1 MKEILSGI
9 KSKTDYIMQNPGA
22 VFGSLYL
29 YVLIIGL
36 AIGIYYVNNLE
47 NISRQTVP
55 VVLEDT
61 TAVVSDLE
69 LKNAVE
75 VPPIILADVKNPSA
89 ELLSEGEK
97 LYKTNCASCHGENG
111 VGGGAASAGL
121 NPAPRNFTSKDN
133 WKNGTKLSQI
143 YTTLQEGLPPSA
155 MISYNFLLP
164 KERFAIAHYIRKNFI
179 PSPDNDSDAD
189 LQALDA
195 TYNLSAGLKLAAQIP
210 VAKAERLLISENEN
224 QVKKVNDAVVALNKL
239 SGEAGYDVFNSV
251 VKNKNVALS
260 FLSKNGN
267 WKQNENGFVDLVINN
282 VNQNG
287 FSAKVFSLSDNEW
300 NTLYNFMIKLI

>member
-9 KSKTDYIMQNPGA
+9 KSKTEYITQNPGA

-29 YVLIIGL
+29 YVLVIGI

-55 VVLEDT
+55 VVLPDT
-61 TAVVSDLE
+61 TVVTDLTI
-69 LKNAVE
+69 KNAVE

-89 ELLSEGEK
+89 ELISEGEK
-97 LYKTNCASCHGENG
+97 LYKKNCAACHGESG
-111 VGGGAASAGL
+111 VGGGIASAGL

-155 MISYNFLLP
+155 MISYNYLLP

-179 PSPDNDSDAD
+179 PLPNNDSDAD

-195 TYNLSAGLKLAAQIP
+195 TYNLSSGLKLAAQIP
-210 VAKAERLLISENEN
+210 VAKAEMIILYENEN
-224 QVKKVNDAVVALNKL
+224 QLNKIKTIV
-239 SGEAGYDVFNSV
+239 SSINNFSNEDGYNIFNSV
-251 VKNKNVALS
+251 VKNKNIAVS
-260 FLSKNGN
+260 FLIKNEN
-267 WKQNENGFVDLVINN
+267 WKQNKNIFINLVTNN

-287 FSAKVFSLSDNEW
+287 FNGKVFNLNNSDWDSLYI
-300 NTLYNFMIKLI
+300 LMLKLI